1 LPGEELSVLGE
12 PGTIGAGLREIGQ
25 VSGDHAAHVAA
36 ALHHRHP
43 GLVPHLTR
51 STRRALL
58 PHVEEGDSGVEAV
71 VARELRNNEVGF
83 ATLERTAAA
92 LLGDVG
98 PTRLRLHDILLWLA
112 TTLRMAHA
120 VQLGRRAQGRPDQT
134 EGRAAGPG
142 SAAVG

>member
-1 LPGEELSVLGE
+1 M
-12 PGTIGAGLREIGQ
+12 
-25 VSGDHAAHVAA
+25 
-36 ALHHRHP
+36 
-43 GLVPHLTR
+43 
-51 STRRALL
+51 
-58 PHVEEGDSGVEAV
+58 
-71 VARELRNNEVGF
+71 ARELRNNEVGF
-83 ATLERTAAA
+83 AALERTAVA

-120 VQLGRRAQGRPDQT
+120 VQLGRRALDHT